1 MSISPKNVIQ
11 NREAILNN
19 LNSLANDAN
28 TSNVQGDVQK
38 KEKRAGGR
46 LFNLLI
52 KIIKLKLYI
61 YIYFFF

>member
-61 YIYFFF
+61 YIYFF

>member
-1 MSISPKNVIQ
+1 LSISPKNVIQ

-61 YIYFFF
+61 YIYFF